1 MQCIDLMI
9 LYSYRAVMSRKDA
22 GFVAQL
28 NSDRIGKTLIGI
40 EIEVISVMHVM

>member
-9 LYSYRAVMSRKDA
+9 LHSYRAVMSCKEA

-28 NSDRIGKTLIGI
+28 NSDRIGKTLVGS
-40 EIEVISVMHVM
+40 EVVSVMHMM

>member
-9 LYSYRAVMSRKDA
+9 LHSYRAVMSRKYA

-28 NSDRIGKTLIGI
+28 NSDQIGKMLVGI
-40 EIEVISVMHVM
+40 EIEVISGMNVM